1 VNKPPLSLRQEFVR
15 KALHLAAAVF
25 PVAYALGAPR
35 GAIIVA
41 LAVTSIVALM
51 LEWLRRTN
59 ARVGA
64 TFDRFFGAIVR
75 PHERGSITG
84 ATWLSL
90 ACLIA
95 VLVFARNAAIAAL
108 WCATVGDPAASLFG
122 KWVAGKSAVTAASP
136 GKTLTGSLAC
146 LVVSFGGAWM
156 VAGYAPLSAAMIAAA
171 ATVVEAWPVQLDDNI
186 RVAAAAGA
194 IAQLLA

>member
-1 VNKPPLSLRQEFVR
+1 MSQPPLSLRQEFIR

-35 GAIIVA
+35 GVIVIA
-41 LAVTSIVALM
+41 LSVTSAIAL
-51 LEWLRRTN
+51 LVEWQRRANEKVRTI
-59 ARVGA
+59 
-64 TFDRFFGAIVR
+64 FDRFFGEIVR
-75 PHERGSITG
+75 PHERRSITG

-90 ACLIA
+90 ACLVA

-122 KWVAGKSAVTAASP
+122 KWVAGRSATAAANV
-136 GKTLTGSLAC
+136 GKTTVGSLGC
-146 LVVSFGGAWM
+146 LIVSFGGVWIL
-156 VAGYAPLSAAMIAAA
+156 AGYPVLSATMIALA
-171 ATVVEAWPVQLDDNI
+171 ATIVEAWPVQLDDNV

>member
-1 VNKPPLSLRQEFVR
+1 VSEPPLSLRQEFVR

-35 GAIIVA
+35 GVIVVA
-41 LAVTSIVALM
+41 LSVTSAIALL
-51 LEWLRRTN
+51 LEWQRRTN
-59 ARVGA
+59 EKVRVV
-64 TFDRFFGAIVR
+64 FDRFFGAIVR
-75 PHERGSITG
+75 SHEHRSITG

-90 ACLIA
+90 ACLVA

-122 KWVAGKSAVTAASP
+122 KWVAGKSATTAEKA
-136 GKTLTGSLAC
+136 GKTTVGSLGC
-146 LVVSFGGAWM
+146 LTVSFGGVWIL
-156 VAGYAPLSAAMIAAA
+156 AGYPALSAALIALA
-171 ATVVEAWPVQLDDNI
+171 ATIVEAWPVQLDDNV